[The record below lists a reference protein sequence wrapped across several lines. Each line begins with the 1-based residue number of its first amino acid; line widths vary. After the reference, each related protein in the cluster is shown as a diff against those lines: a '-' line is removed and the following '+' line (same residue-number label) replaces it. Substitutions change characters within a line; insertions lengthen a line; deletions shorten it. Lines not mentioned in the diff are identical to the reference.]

1 MQFLCNDKK
10 KIGRGC
16 AGVTQGLRRGYA
28 GATQGLRPGRGQ
40 GGSQG
45 GRFLRRIFLRKQ
57 MGRRQ
62 LPGRHQRTSMYDDA

>member
-28 GATQGLRPGRGQ
+28 GATRGLRRGYAPGGDRVAPRA
-40 GGSQG
+40 GGSFG
-45 GRFLRRIFLRKQ
+45 GFF
-57 MGRRQ
+57 
-62 LPGRHQRTSMYDDA
+62 